1 MSAAKVKM
9 REKKLRNQPAS
20 VQYASSS
27 TQNGGD
33 TPATGTDTPV
43 CLSVKASL
51 YVPSSLFIS
60 TTSSPLAAAW
70 SASPY
75 VSVT

>member
-27 TQNGGD
+27 AQNGGD
-33 TPATGTDTPV
+33 SSVTGTNTPV
-43 CLSVKASL
+43 CVSVKASL

-60 TTSSPLAAAW
+60 ITSSPLAA
-70 SASPY
+70 
-75 VSVT
+75 T